1 MGFNYKKEWK
11 LFTEEWKKLRKEYEK
26 AGMSEDAIS
35 AMYNFDLQCFRSR
48 RRYFTHT
55 QPLPELYVGEGEQ
68 IPQIIL
74 FRKYPELSTSFDERD
89 FSDRYAWIESV
100 NDNCFYEKLQALSQ
114 DDLELLTLLAVD
126 RYSQAD
132 IARLKG
138 CSRNAIAKKISR
150 IKKFLK

>member
-26 AGMSEDAIS
+26 AGMTEDAIA
-35 AMYNFDLQCFRSR
+35 AMYTFDVQCFRSR
-48 RRYFTHT
+48 RRYFIHT
-55 QPLPELYVGEGEQ
+55 QPLPEPYVGEGNQ
-68 IPQIIL
+68 ASQMTL
-74 FRKYPELSTSFDERD
+74 FRKYPELSTFFDERD
-89 FSDRYAWIESV
+89 FSGRYAWIESV
-100 NDNCFYEKLQALSQ
+100 NDNCLYEKLQALSQ
-114 DDLELLTLLAVD
+114 EDLELLTLLAVD

-138 CSRNAIAKKISR
+138 CSRNAITKKISR